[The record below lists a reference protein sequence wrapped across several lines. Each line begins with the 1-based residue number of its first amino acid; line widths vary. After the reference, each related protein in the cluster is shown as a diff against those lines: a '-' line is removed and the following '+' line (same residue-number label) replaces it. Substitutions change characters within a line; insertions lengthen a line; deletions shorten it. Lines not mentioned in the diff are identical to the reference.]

1 MIKKKEEQI
10 KIAEQKATEMENWLN
25 KIEKDLKESKVSNLQ
40 KDNRIKALQ

>member
-25 KIEKDLKESKVSNLQ
+25 KVEKDLKEAKVSSLQ